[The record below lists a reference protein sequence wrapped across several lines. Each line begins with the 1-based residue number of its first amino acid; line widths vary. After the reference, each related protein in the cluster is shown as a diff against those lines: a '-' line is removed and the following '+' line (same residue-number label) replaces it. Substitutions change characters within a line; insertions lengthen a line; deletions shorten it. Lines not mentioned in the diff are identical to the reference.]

1 MDGIVLIDGNCRFC
15 CFASKLLKRMVTGD
29 LPVIPETSF
38 TDFILPDIE
47 SIKWVVGHD
56 VYVKSDALS
65 RILVNA
71 HWYFQPLRC
80 LLAYWIKAMI
90 GWRRI
95 DYFGV
100 NRWTIVPFRA
110 FGLSL

>member
-38 TDFILPDIE
+38 TDFILPDID

-71 HWYFQPLRC
+71 HWYFQPLRVAFFLPAS
-80 LLAYWIKAMI
+80 LLDKGYDWVAK
-90 GWRRI
+90 
-95 DYFGV
+95 
-100 NRWTIVPFRA
+100 NRLFWGKSVDDCAI
-110 FGLSL
+110 

>member
-1 MDGIVLIDGNCRFC
+1 MDGIVLIDGNCHFC

-38 TDFILPDIE
+38 TDFILPDID

-71 HWYFQPLRC
+71 HWYFQPLRLVF
-80 LLAYWIKAMI
+80 LLPAGLLDKGYDWVAK
-90 GWRRI
+90 
-95 DYFGV
+95 
-100 NRWTIVPFRA
+100 NRLFWGKSVDDCAI
-110 FGLSL
+110 